1 MLGAMAELGE
11 ESLHEHQQI
20 IDLIAQQ
27 SWKQV
32 VLVGGDFLKL
42 KHPWISFS
50 NSTEARQWYNEQ
62 KFQDTHLLIKG
73 SRSMKMEKILEA

>member
-11 ESLHEHQQI
+11 ESLQEHQQI
-20 IDLIAQQ
+20 IDLIAQHP
-27 SWKQV
+27 WKQV

-42 KHPWISFS
+42 AHPWISFN
-50 NSTEARQWYNEQ
+50 NSAEAKQWYIEQ
-62 KFQDTHLLIKG
+62 QFENTHLLIKG